1 MDLTDYD
8 AMLKEYYTPEMV
20 RELAY
25 SDNVLLGLLPKKRE
39 GGKTYI
45 QPINNGKPGG
55 ASATFSTAQ
64 INQYNSKYNA
74 FGITRVKQ
82 YQLATVETETLLAS
96 EGNAGAFAPAFEEF
110 DKAHRSLADKTN
122 RRLYRS
128 TTGTIGQFLDGAA
141 INGAT
146 ITLADKA
153 DAWNFEEDDVI
164 AFSATDGS
172 ALLDSGATVTVVS
185 VDHETGI
192 VTTSSADI
200 GTEIASLTDTSF
212 IYQAGDR
219 LACAAGL
226 ESWLP
231 VTDRATKLAAAFYGV
246 TRSTAPERLGGIY
259 MDGADFGDLNEIVIK
274 AVSKAG
280 QRGGKT
286 DLVLMNTERFSD
298 LQILWL
304 NKHVIHENIE
314 VNVREKV
321 GDRMMT
327 FSTLYQ
333 GMKANVGG
341 RTVQVLSDR
350 ACPTNRLYALQKD
363 TWKIWHT
370 GDLMTF
376 PLEKF
381 AKGILMPAATAD
393 QFEGRVATYHNLG
406 CSAPGF
412 NVVVELP
419 SA

>member
-1 MDLTDYD
+1 M
-8 AMLKEYYTPEMV
+8 
-20 RELAY
+20 
-25 SDNVLLGLLPKKRE
+25 
-39 GGKTYI
+39 
-45 QPINNGKPGG
+45 
-55 ASATFSTAQ
+55 
-64 INQYNSKYNA
+64 
-74 FGITRVKQ
+74 
-82 YQLATVETETLLAS
+82 
-96 EGNAGAFAPAFEEF
+96 
-110 DKAHRSLADKTN
+110 
-122 RRLYRS
+122 
-128 TTGTIGQFLDGAA
+128 
-141 INGAT
+141 
-146 ITLADKA
+146 
-153 DAWNFEEDDVI
+153 
-164 AFSATDGS
+164 
-172 ALLDSGATVTVVS
+172 
-185 VDHETGI
+185 
-192 VTTSSADI
+192 
-200 GTEIASLTDTSF
+200 
-212 IYQAGDR
+212 
-219 LACAAGL
+219 
-226 ESWLP
+226 
-231 VTDRATKLAAAFYGV
+231 
-246 TRSTAPERLGGIY
+246 
-259 MDGADFGDLNEIVIK
+259 
-274 AVSKAG
+274 SKAG

-304 NKHVIHENIE
+304 NKHVVHENIE

-406 CSAPGF
+406 CSGPGF